1 MTDTNEFRLKLQHQA
16 IAEGWQ
22 AGAADPDLAKLANLR
37 DSPELYQHVEL
48 ILRSRG
54 ETMRRMI
61 DSMELL
67 QSSIAERYE
76 SEKQLRDTRDLL
88 SGELRQTRT
97 TLFQSRVLLAACFIV
112 LSVTLLYEA
121 SRWL

>member
-1 MTDTNEFRLKLQHQA
+1 MEANEFRRKLQQQA

-22 AGAADPDLAKLANLR
+22 AGTTDPDLAKLANLKG
-37 DSPELYQHVEL
+37 SPELYQHVEL

>member
-1 MTDTNEFRLKLQHQA
+1 
-16 IAEGWQ
+16 
-22 AGAADPDLAKLANLR
+22 
-37 DSPELYQHVEL
+37 
-48 ILRSRG
+48 
-54 ETMRRMI
+54 MI